1 MFDNL
6 LSAERPGR
14 PGVEATS
21 TISDHSLSPS
31 AVMPADSLH
40 TQLRAAFPGQ
50 GSLALETKTGFTK
63 SKARGKAMEGGPC
76 PKPPASVGD
85 MARTRAQDVHATP
98 VLRVG
103 GFSML
108 ASAPKLKRDLPGKA
122 IQGRVSVDLLTSLGI
137 TRALGAGGQA
147 PGRRDTGHPQALT
160 GRWDTRG
167 WYSGQG
173 SNSPRHHWGG
183 CQQGGAPQAESGG

>member
-1 MFDNL
+1 
-6 LSAERPGR
+6 
-14 PGVEATS
+14 
-21 TISDHSLSPS
+21 
-31 AVMPADSLH
+31 MPADSLH

-103 GFSML
+103 GFSMPPDHEGPL
-108 ASAPKLKRDLPGKA
+108 LSLNGIGEVLPF
-122 IQGRVSVDLLTSLGI
+122 
-137 TRALGAGGQA
+137 
-147 PGRRDTGHPQALT
+147 
-160 GRWDTRG
+160 
-167 WYSGQG
+167 
-173 SNSPRHHWGG
+173 
-183 CQQGGAPQAESGG
+183 